1 MIALFALI
9 RNDVILFLHDK
20 RALVLTLLMP
30 IFLAAFFGYIFGGSG
45 AKELSK
51 IEVAVVSNDA
61 HVISQ
66 NIVAGLKADAQL
78 HVLDLSLDEAK
89 AAVLKGKL
97 SVALHIPQGF
107 GDAAGNALFGGTEKP
122 ILPLYVDPS
131 QSGHV
136 AVLKGILTQQ
146 VMQHVSAQVMH
157 GDAGMQN
164 VGKTLEQFEHKDTLT
179 TQEQQLQRFLLSLK
193 EYQAATKASDG
204 DASNASGGGFAM
216 PFATKEEAMVAKSSI
231 ETPTFGSQYNGYAHS
246 FAGMIVQFVLFMGID
261 VGVGVL
267 LARKLGLWN
276 RLLAAPLSTHS
287 LIIARALSCS
297 LISFLVVCFIFAV
310 AIAFFQVRV
319 LGSLPGFIG
328 IALSFSLMTASF
340 GLLVAAFGK
349 TAEAAR
355 RIASFATLIM
365 VMLGGAWMPS
375 FLFPQWLQELTFWI
389 PTRWAVDGF
398 DAMTWRGLGFSQ
410 AWPAIMALLAFAVSF
425 GLLALWGFRREQAAR

>member
-9 RNDVILFLHDK
+9 KTDIILFLHDK
-20 RALVLTLLMP
+20 RALLLTLLMP
-30 IFLAAFFGYIFGGSG
+30 IVLAAFFGYVFGGSG
-45 AKELSK
+45 TKEVSK
-51 IEVAVVSNDA
+51 IDVAVVMNDT

-78 HVLDLSLDEAK
+78 RLLELSLEEAK
-89 AAVLKGKL
+89 AQVLKGKL
-97 SVALHIPQGF
+97 SAALHIPQGF
-107 GDAAGNALFGGTEKP
+107 GKAAGAALFGGTEKP
-122 ILPLYVDPS
+122 VLPLYVDPS

-136 AVLKGILTQQ
+136 AVLKGLLTQQ
-146 VMQHVSAQVMH
+146 VMQHVSAQMMH
-157 GDAGMQN
+157 GEAGMQN
-164 VGKTLEQFEHKDTLT
+164 VGNSLEQLARKDTLT

-193 EYQAATKASDG
+193 EYQGATVASPDSASD
-204 DASNASGGGFAM
+204 AGGAGFAM

-231 ETPTFGSQYNGYAHS
+231 ETPTFDSQYNGYAHS

-398 DAMTWRGLGFSQ
+398 DAMTWRGLGFAQ
-410 AWPAIMALLAFAVSF
+410 AWPAMLALLAFALSF
-425 GLLALWGFRREQAAR
+425 GLLALWGFRREQAAK

>member
-1 MIALFALI
+1 MIAMLALI

-20 RALVLTLLMP
+20 RALLLTLLMP

-45 AKELSK
+45 SKELSK
-51 IEVAVVSNDA
+51 IEIALINSDT

-66 NIVAGLKADAQL
+66 KIAAGLRQDAQL
-78 HVLDLSLDEAK
+78 HIVELPLDEAK

-107 GDAAGNALFGGTEKP
+107 GEAAGTALFGGTVKP
-122 ILPLYVDPS
+122 ELPLYFDPS
-131 QSGHV
+131 QNSHV
-136 AVLKGILTQQ
+136 AVIKGLLTQQ
-146 VMQHVSAQVMH
+146 VMQHVSAQMMH
-157 GDAGMQN
+157 GETGVQSI
-164 VGKTLEQFEHKDTLT
+164 GKTLDQFAQKTSLT
-179 TQEQQLQRFLLSLK
+179 PQEQQLQRFLQSLK
-193 EYQAATKASDG
+193 EYQGSAPVNTSDETKA
-204 DASNASGGGFAM
+204 NAGGFAM
-216 PFATKEEAMVAKSSI
+216 PFSTREEAMVAKSSF
-231 ETPTFGSQYNGYAHS
+231 ESQYNGYAHS
-246 FAGMIVQFVLFMGID
+246 FAGMIVQFILFMGID

-287 LIIARALSCS
+287 LIISRALSCS
-297 LISFLVVCFIFAV
+297 LISFFVVCFIFAV
-310 AIAFFQVRV
+310 AIAFFQVRI
-319 LGSLPGFIG
+319 LGSWPGFLG

-355 RIASFATLIM
+355 RIASFATLIL

-375 FLFPQWLQELTFWI
+375 FLFPQWLQDVTLWI

-410 AWPAIMALLAFAVSF
+410 ALPAIAALLAFALLF
-425 GLLALWGFRREQAAR
+425 GLLALWGFRREQEAR